1 LDECLITK
9 VVQLVRLGNWSTLQL
24 EHPSDVLTATDTA
37 VAIDAV
43 LLELS
48 RQLVQRI
55 DHIWERRKKTREIYG
70 SSSNA
75 SPPRLATALPTE
87 VQIVHPQSGPVV
99 GPKVLYRVRNP
110 LHDDND
116 DVRKDYNTTLTESQ

>member
-1 LDECLITK
+1 MDECLITK

-55 DHIWERRKKTREIYG
+55 DHIWERRKQAKRFEVAA
-70 SSSNA
+70 N
-75 SPPRLATALPTE
+75 LPTAD
-87 VQIVHPQSGPVV
+87 S
-99 GPKVLYRVRNP
+99 VLLR
-110 LHDDND
+110 
-116 DVRKDYNTTLTESQ
+116 